1 MVDKIS
7 SMLFSNSTGVSALR
21 PLKKIED
28 CFPLEGLT
36 VRNAR
41 YVEHLSRCG
50 KPNRSCAAT
59 AVPVV

>member
-28 CFPLEGLT
+28 CFPLEDLT
-36 VRNAR
+36 VRNA
-41 YVEHLSRCG
+41 LSRCG